1 MADQRIAAAI
11 RTHYRERLEKGKARV
26 IAKAYAAWQR
36 DKRERVGTLKA
47 RLGETVLSIGSGHR
61 MAEKEVAEREEG
73 TDEREAKAKQRSEKE
88 SFRFSQAQERIRDA
102 GQQRKGAKDASL
114 QSGRR
119 EESRRAPAE
128 TVRAGGYEVEAA
140 AGMSQKGRLTMSAGA
155 TSKATLRSEK
165 VFSPRSTGR
174 QTRPYRAR
182 DFAAD
187 RMDWGSDLLE
197 SLVSLDRK
205 RRVQKRQTLSSFA
218 TLPPQEAGVGEI
230 DGEGGRRLGGGEGI
244 EWQAEEAVEAI
255 LRGTRSKM
263 VSPSNEDNTSGSSG
277 VGAAPQILRKSPLE
291 TTGVGGEGR
300 KESHRSR
307 SGSRREWGDRMREQG
322 MSGRWRD
329 MKKRVARIERQQ
341 QSAGQRKREQEESR
355 AEEADEERQR
365 TGGIRD
371 EEGLDDAARGSMYP
385 ALLRRMNWARLGR
398 DGDMEEHDGEEDA
411 EEGQEGVENEGEA
424 APEVLSA
431 TPSSADLEHEVES
444 MRRSLEDVARSL
456 RDKGF
461 DRKLEALMEQ
471 RRGLDEAMSSSS
483 LRESARGVD
492 SESPSSSVSV
502 DIGFSAAG
510 VRAENRTSGGTTR
523 APWKRSESAEAESQ
537 TRPLTYL
544 ERHGGFED
552 TSFGKAGTSEDPSP
566 VGADTRALQ
575 GARDGVLG
583 ARSSG
588 FRERRKGNEEE
599 GKDPLIEKSSRDRL
613 ESIWEMSP
621 SKKRAPMAENE
632 GGEGSEDDSSLL
644 EEQDL
649 ETDDDGGGGNAAVGE
664 KLPVDRIM
672 RVYQERRQE
681 LINRLET
688 RRREGYRLP
697 STLTPARSTTPSQR
711 PITRVTPG
719 MPPREERSRLL
730 ELIKQREAR
739 VYRG

>member
-1 MADQRIAAAI
+1 MEHHEKKYLPWQTPLAAAAFVPPLLGQEPNAVPLGRQVKLVPPSEERVARIIKQAHQKRLKQVRVADQRIAAAI

-128 TVRAGGYEVEAA
+128 T
-140 AGMSQKGRLTMSAGA
+140 
-155 TSKATLRSEK
+155 
-165 VFSPRSTGR
+165 
-174 QTRPYRAR
+174 
-182 DFAAD
+182 
-187 RMDWGSDLLE
+187 
-197 SLVSLDRK
+197 
-205 RRVQKRQTLSSFA
+205 
-218 TLPPQEAGVGEI
+218 EAGVGEI

-300 KESHRSR
+300 KESHRS
-307 SGSRREWGDRMREQG
+307 
-322 MSGRWRD
+322 
-329 MKKRVARIERQQ
+329 
-341 QSAGQRKREQEESR
+341 
-355 AEEADEERQR
+355 
-365 TGGIRD
+365 
-371 EEGLDDAARGSMYP
+371 
-385 ALLRRMNWARLGR
+385 
-398 DGDMEEHDGEEDA
+398 
-411 EEGQEGVENEGEA
+411 
-424 APEVLSA
+424 
-431 TPSSADLEHEVES
+431 
-444 MRRSLEDVARSL
+444 
-456 RDKGF
+456 
-461 DRKLEALMEQ
+461 
-471 RRGLDEAMSSSS
+471 
-483 LRESARGVD
+483 
-492 SESPSSSVSV
+492 
-502 DIGFSAAG
+502 
-510 VRAENRTSGGTTR
+510 
-523 APWKRSESAEAESQ
+523 
-537 TRPLTYL
+537 
-544 ERHGGFED
+544 
-552 TSFGKAGTSEDPSP
+552 
-566 VGADTRALQ
+566 
-575 GARDGVLG
+575 
-583 ARSSG
+583 
-588 FRERRKGNEEE
+588 RERRKGNEEE